1 MKFKFF
7 LVFFLTLISSCN
19 LFGTDNKDVLI
30 INSYHRGFQWSDDV
44 ISGIEK
50 SLYGTK
56 IDTTILYM
64 DSKRISSPTYNQKLK
79 DLYKLQLL
87 NRKYDLVVAVDK
99 FAYEFILENYDELF
113 TDELVYFVGI
123 EQYSQQDVNK
133 HNLTTKVAGLIEERA
148 IDDTSKVIYKLMPN
162 IKKLYIINDK
172 SGNGDDSEPFILNTI
187 NNLNNKM
194 EVEYIR
200 TSTIDEL
207 KKKFS
212 KYVPNEAIFFIRFYN
227 DKDGRLYKN
236 SEIAEMIDSSKI
248 PIFSTDTLFMEK
260 GSLGGKLV
268 SINDLGMQAGKEILD
283 VLNNKVKVPFVKIY
297 DNYKYIFDYEKIKKF
312 NLTPEI
318 LKNEFEYINVPINFL
333 DKYRQFVDFVFLL
346 SPFLLF
352 LILGLIHNIYL
363 RIKNTK
369 LLKQR
374 MEFDKV
380 LLNSI
385 KSPIVWQ
392 DDKGKIV
399 DSNSKFCDFID
410 LPCPKIKGKKL
421 KDYIENNKYNLI
433 GNTFSHLINNF
444 LNEENQI
451 TVKDENGKE
460 YIYLVNQTS
469 YKENIFKTT
478 GTVTVF
484 TDITKERQAIAEK
497 RKHQEFII
505 QQSKLAEIGEVFS
518 SIAHQWKTPLVEIA
532 TIVQEKLYSD
542 EISPEE
548 TDNCIN
554 DIMFQVKYMSETI
567 NSFQKFIM
575 PSTQK
580 IVFDINESVEE
591 MLEIIRHNMK
601 YNYVDVKVIV
611 EENTNLMTLG
621 YKNEFMQILLNIV
634 NNAKESIIKK
644 KSEQKITRGKID
656 INIKNIYNKI
666 QIDISDNGEGI
677 PEKYI
682 NQIFEPYFTTKK
694 DGHGI
699 GLYMARLIIE
709 DKIGGLISVSNTDI
723 GAKFTIQL
731 EIAK

>member
-1 MKFKFF
+1 MI
-7 LVFFLTLISSCN
+7 V
-19 LFGTDNKDVLI
+19 
-30 INSYHRGFQWSDDV
+30 NSYHRGFQWSDDV
-44 ISGIEK
+44 ISGIED
-50 SLYGTK
+50 SLYGSE
-56 IDTTILYM
+56 IDTTVLYM
-64 DSKRISSPTYNQKLK
+64 DSKRISSLTYSQKLK

-99 FAYEFILENYDELF
+99 FAYEFLLENYNELF
-113 TDELVYFVGI
+113 TNELIYFIGI
-123 EQYSQQDVNK
+123 EQYSQEEVNK
-133 HNLTTKVAGLIEERA
+133 YNITNKVAGLVENRA
-148 IDDTSKVIYKLMPN
+148 IDDTSKIIYKLMPN

-172 SGNGDDSEPFILNTI
+172 SVNGDDSEPFILNTI

-200 TSTIDEL
+200 TSTIEEL
-207 KKKFS
+207 KNKFS

-227 DKDGRLYKN
+227 DKYGNLYKN
-236 SEIAEMIDSSKI
+236 SEIAEMLNSCKI
-248 PIFSTDTLFMEK
+248 PIFSTDTLFMGK

-268 SINDLGMQAGKEILD
+268 PINDLGKESGKDIINIL
-283 VLNNKVKVPFVKIY
+283 NGTYKVPFIKVY
-297 DNYKYIFDYEKIKKF
+297 DNFKYIFDYNKIKEF
-312 NLTPEI
+312 NLKPELLGSKI
-318 LKNEFEYINVPINFL
+318 EYINTPISFF

-363 RIKNTK
+363 SIKNTK

-380 LLNSI
+380 LLDSI
-385 KSPIVWQ
+385 KSPIVWE
-392 DDKGKIV
+392 DDKGRVV
-399 DSNSKFCDFID
+399 DSNSKFCDLME

-421 KDYIENNKYNLI
+421 KDYIQYNKNP
-433 GNTFSHLINNF
+433 LINNTFGYVINSF

-451 TVKDENGKE
+451 TVKDENAKE
-460 YIYLVNQTS
+460 YIYLVSQTN
-469 YKENIFKTT
+469 YIDNVFKTT
-478 GTVTVF
+478 GTVTIF
-484 TDITKERQAIAEK
+484 TDITKEKHAIAEK

-518 SIAHQWKTPLVEIA
+518 SIAHQWKSPLVEIA
-532 TIVQEKLYSD
+532 TIAQEQLYRD
-542 EISPEE
+542 NISLKE
-548 TDNCIN
+548 TNDCIN
-554 DIMFQVKYMSETI
+554 DIMFQVKYMTETI

-580 IVFDINESVEE
+580 IVFDINESIVE
-591 MLEIIRHNMK
+591 MLEIIKHNMK
-601 YNYVDVKVIV
+601 YNYIDVNVIV

-634 NNAKESIIKK
+634 NNAKQSIIKK
-644 KSEQKITRGKID
+644 KSEEKITRGNID

-666 QIDISDNGEGI
+666 QIDIQDNGEGI

-699 GLYMARLIIE
+699 GLYMAKLIIE
-709 DKIGGLISVSNTDI
+709 DKIGGSIFVSNTDI

-731 EIAK
+731 EVTK